1 MRYTE
6 YHAGKAV
13 IKDKNQISEAM
24 AKLAAYEDAG
34 LSPQEVENLNTFDGS
49 QAVKATIRL
58 QEEQR
63 KHRWIS
69 VSERLPEAD
78 TRVLVTIKH
87 HQWISDYETSWVAE
101 DEKTVHP
108 EYTETCEA
116 IYFENIGWEYRDME
130 GDPACSA
137 DYAFVDPEKDIASP
151 VVEVL
156 AWMPLPDPYKPQ
168 VLREAGKEAGTYADT
183 QTLQS
188 AT

>member
-1 MRYTE
+1 MERLTVPDE
-6 YHAGKAV
+6 TIEGGKRRAIIDARAV
-13 IKDKNQISEAM
+13 RKEAM
-24 AKLAAYEDAG
+24 KIYWALKKYEDTG
-34 LSPQEVENLNTFDGS
+34 LAPEEISSLNTFDGS
-49 QAVKATIRL
+49 QAVKATMRL
-58 QEEQR
+58 QDEQR
-63 KHRWIS
+63 KHRWIP

-78 TRVLVTIKH
+78 ARVLVTIKH

-137 DYAFVDPEKDIASP
+137 DYAFVDPEKDIAYP

-156 AWMPLPDPYKPQ
+156 AWMPMPEPYKA
-168 VLREAGKEAGTYADT
+168 EN
-183 QTLQS
+183 
-188 AT
+188 